1 MVAYEA
7 LNSVAEPVRKALAAL
22 KEEIDRGIVAG
33 IFTAEG
39 SRTSIGVAD
48 HFKSLEHAVNG
59 CIDEAYEDLPLIER
73 MKSPEAGNIQIHFY
87 HGREDPEQDMDDWG
101 EDGPTLY
108 CQWIHFAYL
117 SDICLG
123 IEGDADHGPAKE
135 DGIFFHNDMVAIKQ
149 GEKTMYYGDWEIVV
163 SQRG

>member
-1 MVAYEA
+1 
-7 LNSVAEPVRKALAAL
+7 
-22 KEEIDRGIVAG
+22 
-33 IFTAEG
+33 
-39 SRTSIGVAD
+39 
-48 HFKSLEHAVNG
+48 
-59 CIDEAYEDLPLIER
+59 
-73 MKSPEAGNIQIHFY
+73 MKSPEAGNIQIHFF

-135 DGIFFHNDMVAIKQ
+135 DGIFFHKDMIAIKQ

-163 SQRG
+163 SQRS